1 MNRWLK
7 KPNLEDSPQVNIIL
21 FGSPGAG
28 KGTQGDKIAKK
39 FDLHKVST
47 GDLLRDEIKKNTTLG
62 NKIKSIIDKG
72 LMVSDELMNDLIIK
86 IISDENFY
94 NRLIF
99 DGYPRNL
106 DQAKDLDFFLNK
118 YKQKISC
125 VLCLKVEKEFAI
137 KRILGRQI
145 CAKCGMIFNEY
156 FIKATKINHLC
167 DPKFLKKR
175 SDDNESTITNRFE
188 TYLNKTLPIL
198 DFYKKQ
204 NLLHEIN
211 GMLGIDAIFDKIQGI
226 IASLET
232 WLYKLYLYK

>member
-7 KPNLEDSPQVNIIL
+7 KQNLEDSLQVNIIL

-39 FDLHKVST
+39 FNLQKVST
-47 GDLLRDEIKKNTTLG
+47 GDLLRNEIKRNTNLG
-62 NKIKSIIDKG
+62 KKIKSIIDKG

-86 IISDENFY
+86 TISNENYF

-106 DQAKDLDFFLNK
+106 DQARDLDGFLKK

-125 VLCLKVEKEFAI
+125 VLCLKVEKEYAV
-137 KRILGRQI
+137 KRILGRQV
-145 CAKCGMIFNEY
+145 CTNCGKIFNEY
-156 FIKATKINHLC
+156 FVKATKDNHSC
-167 DPKFLKKR
+167 DPRFLNKR
-175 SDDNESTITNRFE
+175 SDDNESTISNRFE
-188 TYLNKTLPIL
+188 TYLTKTLPIL
-198 DFYKKQ
+198 EFYKKQ